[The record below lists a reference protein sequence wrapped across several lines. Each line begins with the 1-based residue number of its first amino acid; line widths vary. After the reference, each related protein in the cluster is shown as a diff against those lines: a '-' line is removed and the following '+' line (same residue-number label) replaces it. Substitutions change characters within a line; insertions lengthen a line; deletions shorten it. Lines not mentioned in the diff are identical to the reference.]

1 MHLAQHECYWLAF
14 MRIEAVGLPWVEKWM
29 GGDEVVTVG
38 LDSTSSVS
46 EWERE
51 EAGVSL
57 VSAPTPQIQKRGT
70 VSTGGQFQNLKGW
83 LLLSES
89 KGGIRGMGRGLNCNN
104 TCLFP
109 DVRRKKTWRWMWT
122 RMEEGIVEDLC
133 ILLWASQLGFGLIPE
148 VVCIILHQFSYLDL
162 CPCCPCW

>member
-1 MHLAQHECYWLAF
+1 M
-14 MRIEAVGLPWVEKWM
+14 
-29 GGDEVVTVG
+29 
-38 LDSTSSVS
+38 
-46 EWERE
+46 RE

-70 VSTGGQFQNLKGW
+70 GSTEGQFQNLKGW

-109 DVRRKKTWRWMWT
+109 DVRRKKREDGCGHVWRKA
-122 RMEEGIVEDLC
+122 
-133 ILLWASQLGFGLIPE
+133 LLRTFVFFFELPS
-148 VVCIILHQFSYLDL
+148 
-162 CPCCPCW
+162 